1 MSHFKLYLSL
11 ESTPLP
17 SDRETKKKTTLE
29 STMITSSPS
38 RLISFYSEFIVVST
52 FEILLKYVL
61 VFSFLKNSAIFQTHI
76 MLQLKFKKL
85 KCSLTYSLT
94 SFSSV
99 NFGFML
105 IALCVFIHIR
115 SIHEEQHEWYFET
128 INQIVLLSFLKFF
141 TGCSLHLT

>member
-52 FEILLKYVL
+52 FEILLKYVF

-99 NFGFML
+99 NFGFMFKISVYTKIFYNFL
-105 IALCVFIHIR
+105 QEIIHIVCILCV
-115 SIHEEQHEWYFET
+115 SSY
-128 INQIVLLSFLKFF
+128 LL
-141 TGCSLHLT
+141 LTNVYLRGML